1 MTTQLFSKI
10 SFVSKIADL
19 MKATSDD
26 DKPIPGYLYKD
37 VSDITH
43 SSLENCE
50 TCVGFLVER
59 LQHESNHVKIKV
71 LKLMKYIVKN
81 GHPNFRLG
89 LMKKSTIIQENTKH
103 SGPPDPLHGDVPYK
117 MVRKTAQ
124 AVLEQLFD
132 CEVTPQKSSP
142 GFSHVGIGPSTSGGK
157 MEGFGNTPQ
166 FSNKSLGESL
176 KDSLVSAALRLGE
189 GGEDR
194 EREVLGSLEG
204 STGYTPPQP
213 AFTQAPPAQTE
224 VPMVEKAKPAPKHI
238 PGKAGGG
245 WDDSDDDDDD
255 DDVTDD
261 VITADDDVI
270 SSGNQSDVAH
280 RLDNVSVSDFE
291 SEYGLVTS
299 YLGKPGLVNS
309 PLLKRQQLKEFL
321 QECGSLNCDRVV
333 DIVNTKLSQSGANER
348 EIIRDLQLLETLTTS
363 DLVSLEWIVSVC
375 ETSLV
380 ALVSSGHKAGS
391 KARKLIRILEKL
403 TSHSHILPLPGE
415 QAMRDNET

>member
-26 DKPIPGYLYKD
+26 DKPIP
-37 VSDITH
+37 DITH

-224 VPMVEKAKPAPKHI
+224 VPMVEKAKP
-238 PGKAGGG
+238 
-245 WDDSDDDDDD
+245 
-255 DDVTDD
+255 
-261 VITADDDVI
+261 
-270 SSGNQSDVAH
+270 
-280 RLDNVSVSDFE
+280 DNVSVSDFE